1 MEKALPAKRRRA
13 AKGTVLFTVVA
24 VMMVLIVFL
33 MGTLALAAT
42 ANKRAQRNYQRE
54 QTRANAKAAIDAT
67 IDAIN
72 QSDKAV
78 GGLKEQLSKL
88 DDPTDQIA
96 VNVTGSDGLAVPVVI
111 HYDSAKTVYNK
122 AEEKWVTGAIYRIE
136 ATSTMQSTGVATT
149 YNAYLADDSIVS
161 GGTNPGSSGGGGAF
175 VTTGGIGGKNI
186 GTSGYVAGGT
196 EIALG
201 NTRPFKTDGTNDYLI
216 ENTTVIQAPFYVNG
230 NLTLSTQSTARFS
243 KLGDYFA
250 IMGNFT
256 TTNDLLFEYDD
267 NLTNWASTQG
277 TDYYQVP
284 CMYVG
289 GTYSKGGTNSSVLGT
304 ATTPINLYAGEIQFA
319 KGIELYG
326 NMYMFKPDGTN
337 FISYTDSDTALY
349 TWASK
354 QIKNSAG
361 NVKTEVFGGMY
372 CNSSLTLQVGGK
384 SKNEYVANELRVA
397 KDLTF
402 ENIGQAA
409 NMSNYYI
416 GTEKTA
422 GALAGKTANAAQ
434 KTGDLIV
441 GGTMTIQDGTTVH
454 VAGDLYVKKLVVQG
468 NGMLDVA
475 GNVYY
480 VEAPDLPAG
489 KTAGDYFG
497 QSATQNGY
505 YKEYYTNVDGTGP
518 LTISNCFAKPG
529 CVWYDKS
536 QYHAEYNYKKY
547 SQEYDMSDNP
557 VGAAQESSANGVNDY
572 IEIPNATP
580 NTAYSGTELENK
592 VLEYLGIQDRNATTL
607 ATAVIV
613 PKYSYNVKGVQV
625 ADIAVAYKTAK
636 GDTIY
641 PQGYDGGSAT
651 STLESKIIK
660 TTATPA
666 YAQSIAAMDSTIT
679 RPAVTLDY
687 SDLSTV
693 GTKFKVCD
701 ADGTNVT
708 EIEIQDQNDFN
719 NNVKNSGKYI
729 YIDSASKLSG
739 SWELPIFVDAKSPMI
754 LEMNNFSM
762 TGKEILIKDTNA
774 VYFFIDNSMSMNNSN
789 IWTTTYKAML
799 SATVVDNGTTYCR
812 DYSAATPMTVT
823 EVCANEADPYY
834 PNVIVYSADGAKF
847 SASNGGIHTA
857 HFRAQGLDYSYAATG
872 YTPAGKIKY
881 SQYDDAG
888 NNFITEKH
896 ANVGLIGQLITKTV
910 TVANNWGMM
919 YVTLPKTPQQQ
930 QQNPPPTPG
939 NGQRAV
945 PDRVIPMYYNYY

>member
-136 ATSTMQSTGVATT
+136 ATSTMQSTGVTTT

-161 GGTNPGSSGGGGAF
+161 GGNGPGSSGGGGAF
-175 VTTGGIGGKNI
+175 VTTGGIGGENI

-230 NLTLSTQSTARFS
+230 NLKLSTQSTARFS

-267 NLTNWASTQG
+267 NLTNWADTQDV
-277 TDYYQVP
+277 DYYQVP

-304 ATTPINLYAGEIQFA
+304 ATTPINLYAGEIQFD
-319 KGIELYG
+319 KGIALYG
-326 NMYMFKPDGTN
+326 NMYMFKDGGN
-337 FISYTDSDTALY
+337 SYIDYAQGGDTTLY

-354 QIKNSAG
+354 QLKNSAG
-361 NVKTEVFGGMY
+361 NSYTEIFGGVY
-372 CNSSLTLQVGGK
+372 CNGNLEL
-384 SKNEYVANELRVA
+384 KNGNGTRTEYIGNELRVKGDLFLNNTGNKLELYVG
-397 KDLTF
+397 KD
-402 ENIGQAA
+402 
-409 NMSNYYI
+409 S
-416 GTEKTA
+416 TA
-422 GALAGKTANAAQ
+422 GTTGKEALTGKS
-434 KTGDLIV
+434 GDVVV
-441 GGTMTIQDGTTVH
+441 GGKLKLSSNAILHVPGNLYAKEIELNGGT
-454 VAGDLYVKKLVVQG
+454 
-468 NGMLDVA
+468 LDVA
-475 GNVYY
+475 GTVYSEAAPFQTGVTVTKTGETVYY
-480 VEAPDLPAG
+480 FAG
-489 KTAGDYFG
+489 AG
-497 QSATQNGY
+497 
-505 YKEYYTNVDGTGP
+505 GTGDP
-518 LTISNCFAKPG
+518 AFNYTFKGFNQYTG
-529 CVWYDKS
+529 WQTEYDVTWNMSKV
-536 QYHAEYNYKKY
+536 
-547 SQEYDMSDNP
+547 SQEYDASGNP
-557 VGAAQESSANGVNDY
+557 VGAPVVQDY
-572 IEIPNATP
+572 SGAEVAVVQSDGDRVAPADPTEKIRQWMDTKVPGF
-580 NTAYSGTELENK
+580 NTAYFG
-592 VLEYLGIQDRNATTL
+592 QANAYHQEHTSSV
-607 ATAVIV
+607 A
-613 PKYSYNVKGVQV
+613 KDSVQV
-625 ADIAVAYKTAK
+625 ADVAAAYQTAK

-641 PQGYDGGSAT
+641 PQGYDGGSPT
-651 STLESKIIK
+651 STLESKIVK
-660 TTATPA
+660 LTATPA
-666 YAQSIAAMDSTIT
+666 YAQTIAAMDSTIS
-679 RPAVTLDY
+679 RPAVTMNYD
-687 SDLSTV
+687 DLATA
-693 GTKFKVCD
+693 GAKFKVCD
-701 ADGTNVT
+701 ADGSNIT
-708 EIEIQDQNDFN
+708 EIEIADQNDFN

-729 YIDSASKLSG
+729 YIDAATKLEG
-739 SWELPIFVDAKSPMI
+739 TWGLPIYVDAKSAMI
-754 LEMNNFSM
+754 LEIADGFSM
-762 TGKEILIKDTNA
+762 TGKEILIKDTNT
-774 VYFFIDNSMSMNNSN
+774 VYFFLDGEMSMNNSN

-799 SATVVDNGTTYCR
+799 SSTVVDNGTTYCR

-823 EVCANEADPYY
+823 EVCTNEADPYY

-919 YVTLPKTPQQQ
+919 YVTLPKTPQTP
-930 QQNPPPTPG
+930 NPVQPPTPG